1 MPWLCLEEMSKG
13 SLEEGLC
20 YDVNVQSLREKGS
33 WLCRGGAGF
42 VLCAAVLLFNQEARK
57 SEEYHVNATTKTTLE
72 YAPPGSGK
80 NRGDGL
86 AVGPAES
93 LNL

>member
-1 MPWLCLEEMSKG
+1 MC
-13 SLEEGLC
+13 C
-20 YDVNVQSLREKGS
+20 
-33 WLCRGGAGF
+33 GGAAFALF
-42 VLCAAVLLFNQEARK
+42 VAALLFNQEARK
-57 SEEYHVNATTKTTLE
+57 SEEYHVNAATTITTLE
-72 YAPPGSGK
+72 YPPPGSGK